1 MGFADREK
9 KRTAGNGVAASMFSK
24 DVMNGAALSEKETK
38 KRYNLSLL
46 PSVYEDL
53 QKIAYV
59 ERRSVSEIVGEL
71 MDEYVKKNAD
81 KVDEYNQVK

>member
-1 MGFADREK
+1 MEFEK
-9 KRTAGNGVAASMFSK
+9 K
-24 DVMNGAALSEKETK
+24 TK

-71 MDEYVKKNAD
+71 MEEYVNKNAV
-81 KVDEYNQVK
+81 KVVEYHHIKQ